1 MSMTDLTNPYQAV
14 KKLYTSPKL
23 VRHGDVRGLTQAG
36 TSGMAEM
43 ANDGDKKKK
52 L

>member
-1 MSMTDLTNPYQAV
+1 MTDLPNPQQAV

-36 TSGMAEM
+36 TTGNSEM
-43 ANDGDKKKK
+43 SNPGDKNKK